1 MISYL
6 PTPGSVRPNRPF
18 IYLNAAISADGKLA
32 PANRVFEPFTNSYDH
47 NFLYLLR
54 TRADAVMAGA
64 RTVASGDVSMD
75 SGGGR
80 FEAIRLREGRSR
92 HNLRIVVSASGN
104 VSPRLRI
111 FEVKSS
117 PVILLTTARANP
129 AALAKLKGVA
139 EVVPCGDKVIDW
151 NFAFTHLW
159 KHWGVRSLLC
169 EGGGELNGALVEA
182 GMVDEIYL
190 TIAPVIFGG
199 HHAPTLADGNGF
211 PTLSKATNLVLKHR
225 FRRANNLFLC
235 YKVLVGLPAKT

>member
-139 EVVPCGDKVIDW
+139 EVVPCGDKLIDW

-235 YKVLVGLPAKT
+235 YKVLEGLPAKT

>member
-1 MISYL
+1 MSYL
-6 PTPGSVRPNRPF
+6 PTPVSVRPNRPF
-18 IYLNAAISADGKLA
+18 VYLNAAISADGKLA
-32 PANRVFEPFTNSYDH
+32 PANRVFEPFTNGYDQ

-64 RTVASGDVSMD
+64 RTVASSDVTMD

-129 AALAKLKGVA
+129 AALANLKGVA
-139 EVVPCGDKVIDW
+139 DVVPCGDKVVDW
-151 NFAFTHLW
+151 NVALTHLW

-190 TIAPVIFGG
+190 TVAPVIFGG

-211 PTLSKATNLVLKHR
+211 PTLSKATTLVLKHR

-235 YKVLVGLPAKT
+235 YKVSVGLPAKT